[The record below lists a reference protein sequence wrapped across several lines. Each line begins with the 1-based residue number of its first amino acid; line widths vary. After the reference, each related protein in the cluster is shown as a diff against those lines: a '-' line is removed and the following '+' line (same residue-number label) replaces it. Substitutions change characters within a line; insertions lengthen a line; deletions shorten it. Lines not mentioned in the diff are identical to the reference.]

1 MPQNPCGSYA
11 IKTSVGSDPG
21 AMSVRS
27 FKNSDPPALAGIWN
41 RCQGL
46 PGFFGP
52 VTHQQL
58 EQFVFGK
65 PYFDPRSFFVACEGG
80 VPVAFAHASPRP
92 TLGEDAELNPA
103 QGVTCLIAVP
113 QQSNRLDVVQSLL
126 HTCEDYLQSR
136 GATQLFVGT
145 PCPWP
150 PFYFGLF
157 GGFHVPGVMDPGIA
171 EVLSRNGYHP
181 ACQHSLF
188 RLDLNE
194 YLVPHSAAMAR
205 LHARVQV
212 SPEVG
217 VLPNWW
223 AAACLAHHEY
233 VDFVARE
240 VSSSRAVA
248 RLKLRTVFPN
258 PHSIP
263 TAGVVCFRVTEDW
276 RDQGLESFVLLQ
288 ALEWLRTNQTAD
300 FRGCRLVEAQVGDDE
315 PALVEACRFHRFKE
329 SSGGVTYSKTC

>member
-11 IKTSVGSDPG
+11 VTTSVGSDPG
-21 AMSVRS
+21 VMSVRS
-27 FKNSDPPALAGIWN
+27 FNNSDPPALAGIWN

-80 VPVAFAHASPRP
+80 VPVAFAHASPSP
-92 TLGEDAELNPA
+92 TLGTVFELDPA
-103 QGVTCLIAVP
+103 QGMTCLIAVP
-113 QQSNRLDVVQSLL
+113 QQRNRLDVIQSLL
-126 HTCEDYLQSR
+126 LRCEDYLQRR

-145 PCPWP
+145 ACPWP

-171 EVLSRNGYHP
+171 DVLSRNGYHP
-181 ACQHSLF
+181 AYQHSLF

-194 YLVPHSAAMAR
+194 YLVPPSASLAR
-205 LHARVQV
+205 LHERVHV
-212 SPEVG
+212 SPEIG
-217 VLPNWW
+217 ALPNWW

-233 VDFVARE
+233 IDFVARE
-240 VSSSRAVA
+240 VPSSRAVA

-258 PHSIP
+258 PHATP
-263 TAGVVCFRVTEDW
+263 TAGVVCFRVTDDW
-276 RDQGLESFVLLQ
+276 RDQGLESYVLSQ
-288 ALEWLRTNQTAD
+288 ALEWLRNNQSAD
-300 FRGCRLVEAQVGDDE
+300 FRGCRLVEAQVRDDE
-315 PALVEACRFHRFKE
+315 PALVEACRSHRFQE
-329 SSGGVTYSKTC
+329 SPGGVTYSKTC